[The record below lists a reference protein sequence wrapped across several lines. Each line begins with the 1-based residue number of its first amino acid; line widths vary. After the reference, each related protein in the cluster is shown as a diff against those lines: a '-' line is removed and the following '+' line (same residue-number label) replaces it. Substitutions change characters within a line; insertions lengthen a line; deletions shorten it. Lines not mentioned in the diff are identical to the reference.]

1 MKKGFS
7 LTETLVSLLLIAL
20 ISTGVFSLV
29 SFSSFQNGKLK
40 FQNKLSN
47 FKQFVVNEILIRGVK
62 DKSIESLP
70 NILNKKFYG
79 TQDPNIYPKL
89 SRIKVEKVYKSSNI
103 VIARILKV
111 TILKTANKTEEFL
124 IFQGRP

>member
-40 FQNKLSN
+40 VQNNFLN
-47 FKQFVVNEILIRGVK
+47 FKRFVINEILIRGVK
-62 DKSIESLP
+62 DESIESLP
-70 NILNKKFYG
+70 NIINKKFHG
-79 TQDPNIYPKL
+79 TQDPNIYP
-89 SRIKVEKVYKSSNI
+89 RISNLTVEKVYKNSNI
-103 VIARILKV
+103 VIARIIKV
-111 TILKTANKTEEFL
+111 TILKNTNTKEEFL